1 MPGSANYGGEYWLYF
16 PFSFLI
22 FLKKVTWRCHDAT
35 MPGSANYGGA
45 RWGNEDPAR
54 GDQWATGVAS
64 SESLWMA
71 AGEEG
76 GWESVD
82 GRRRERWLSVCG
94 LPQQEKE
101 EESLWGAAGE
111 RGGES
116 GTRDRPPE
124 RAAMGL
130 PLTAADDGTTPDC
143 RWGWD
148 YTWLPLEYGTPAR
161 SLEYGTPARSLEY
174 GKTTRSLEY
183 RTPTRSFEY
192 GKTTRIFKSGTDRQS
207 DMCYGKILFPFSI
220 RLQFENC

>member
-1 MPGSANYGGEYWLYF
+1 MPRATKCQLRRCQMRERGS
-16 PFSFLI
+16 
-22 FLKKVTWRCHDAT
+22 
-35 MPGSANYGGA
+35 GA
-45 RWGNEDPAR
+45 RWAV
-54 GDQWATGVAS
+54 GDRRRTF
-64 SESLWMA
+64 
-71 AGEEG
+71 
-76 GWESVD
+76 WESVD
-82 GRRRERWLSVCG
+82 GRRRGRWLRVCG

-161 SLEYGTPARSLEY
+161 SLEYGTP
-174 GKTTRSLEY
+174 TRSLEY

-192 GKTTRIFKSGTDRQS
+192 GKTTRSFKSGTDRQS

>member
-54 GDQWATGVAS
+54 GERWATGDAS

-76 GWESVD
+76 GWASVD
-82 GRRRERWLSVCG
+82 CRSRRRRRRVCG
-94 LPQQEKE
+94 APQERE
-101 EESLWGAAGE
+101 VESLGRVTDHQ
-111 RGGES
+111 RG
-116 GTRDRPPE
+116 RPWDYPWLPLM
-124 RAAMGL
+124 MGL

-143 RWGWD
+143 RWWWD
-148 YTWLPLEYGTPAR
+148 YPWLPLRMGLHLTAPWVWD
-161 SLEYGTPARSLEY
+161 
-174 GKTTRSLEY
+174 TRQE
-183 RTPTRSFEY
+183 PWVWDTRQEPWV
-192 GKTTRIFKSGTDRQS
+192 REDHQE
-207 DMCYGKILFPFSI
+207 PWV
-220 RLQFENC
+220 